1 MASPTWSR
9 LYRQQSVTW
18 SPIVSATFSDNLLTL
33 SSVNQI
39 KSEVPSKDDLER
51 LQHFVEETQES
62 HRGKEGQ
69 NYQLQLTSIEKQR
82 REWEEAREKAE
93 AMSQIFDSLIITSKY
108 KYTPPSSLHV
118 MRIVKLLVNCSICRR
133 QTLREL
139 WTGHCTDRSRLS
151 GVLSVWAHQQ
161 SQLRHG
167 HQPVHPDRARGL
179 LAADGRNVGGR

>member
-108 KYTPPSSLHV
+108 LTFIEDRNTLHRSQHTPSSLHV
-118 MRIVKLLVNCSICRR
+118 MRVVKLLVNCSIYRR
-133 QTLREL
+133 QTLCEL

-151 GVLSVWAHQQ
+151 GVLSV
-161 SQLRHG
+161 
-167 HQPVHPDRARGL
+167 
-179 LAADGRNVGGR
+179 